1 MGSDQV
7 RAGGR
12 KGLHRLLDAER
23 KRSESLLLN
32 ILPAAIAER
41 LKAAEET
48 IADDCKAATVL
59 FADLVGFTE
68 LSRQMPA
75 KSLVGLLNELYSRFD
90 RLVEKHGVEKIKT
103 IGDAYMVAA
112 GTLGTASR
120 HAVSVANLALDMRE
134 TFADF
139 RETRD
144 LDLKIRIGIHSGA
157 VVAGVIGE

>member
-41 LKAAEET
+41 LKAAEDT

-75 KSLVGLLNELYSRFD
+75 KSLVGLLNELYSRLD
-90 RLVEKHGVEKIKT
+90 RLVEKHGVEKIKDDRRCLNGRGWHARHGVT
-103 IGDAYMVAA
+103 PCRFGRQPGA
-112 GTLGTASR
+112 R
-120 HAVSVANLALDMRE
+120 HAGDR
-134 TFADF
+134 
-139 RETRD
+139 R
-144 LDLKIRIGIHSGA
+144 
-157 VVAGVIGE
+157 